1 MATRTIVR
9 LADQAAGFLTNA
21 SASTTYQA
29 KVANVSD
36 AEIGYLDGV
45 TSGIQSQINSK
56 LSESSASST
65 YLTQASASTTY
76 AKSASPT
83 FTGTVTLP
91 STTSIGTVS
100 STEIGYVYGVT
111 SAIQTQLNAK
121 APTANPTFS
130 GTVNTAAING
140 SGDISTTGWVGG
152 VTSAAAGRGLLVRQP
167 SGDGSAAIIQFTNNA
182 VTAQRAV
189 ITANS
194 AGDVALSGTGT
205 SGTAATTDISNG
217 VRMSEVYNK
226 TTTAAANMLIATIPL
241 AYLYRSTASSGRWK
255 NSIEN
260 LSGELNANKLLE
272 LPVHQFKFNNDY
284 LDENDQRYETFV
296 PGFIAEEV
304 AEVYPIAAELDGE
317 GLPSDWNVRLLLP
330 PMLQL
335 IQDQAKKIEELE
347 LRIFN
352 IENN

>member
-1 MATRTIVR
+1 MALTIVR
-9 LADQAAGFLTNA
+9 LPSSTQIGSFLTQA
-21 SASTTYQA
+21 SASATYQA
-29 KVANVSD
+29 KVANVSNT
-36 AEIGYLDGV
+36 EIGYLDGV
-45 TSGIQSQINSK
+45 TSGIQSQIDLK
-56 LSESSASST
+56 LSISSASST
-65 YLTQASASTTY
+65 YLTQASASSTY
-76 AKSASPT
+76 QTKVANISDA
-83 FTGTVTLP
+83 
-91 STTSIGTVS
+91 
-100 STEIGYVYGVT
+100 EIGYLDGVT
-111 SAIQTQLNAK
+111 SAIQTQLNEK

-130 GTVNTAAING
+130 GTINTAAING

-194 AGDVALSGTGT
+194 AGDVSLSGTGT
-205 SGTAATTDISNG
+205 SGTAATTDISNA

-226 TTTAAANMLIATIPL
+226 TTTAAANMLIATVPL

-255 NSIEN
+255 NNIED
-260 LSGELNANKLLE
+260 LSGELDASKLLE

-284 LDENDQRYETFV
+284 LDENDQRYETLV

-335 IQDQAKKIEELE
+335 IQDQAKRIEELE
-347 LRIFN
+347 TRISSL
-352 IENN
+352 ENN